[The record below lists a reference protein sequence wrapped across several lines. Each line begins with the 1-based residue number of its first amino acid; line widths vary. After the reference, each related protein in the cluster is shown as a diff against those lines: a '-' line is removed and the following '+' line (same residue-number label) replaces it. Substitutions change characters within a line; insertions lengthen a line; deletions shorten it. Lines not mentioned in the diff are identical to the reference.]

1 MEQIVRNV
9 RDIDAEHRSAI
20 EHVVGQTLRENQQLV
35 IQIANVDDGHGTSG
49 PDTRRPQ
56 TLAEWTTVYEGLSEQ
71 QIDAVDATINS
82 RANLTRN
89 LP

>member
-9 RDIDAEHRSAI
+9 RDLDAEHRSAI
-20 EHVVGQTLRENQQLV
+20 EHVVGQTLRENQQLI
-35 IQIANVDDGHGTSG
+35 IQIADVDDGRGTPG
-49 PDTRRPQ
+49 ADTRRPQ
-56 TLAEWTTVYEGLSEQ
+56 TLAEWTTVYEGLSDE
-71 QIDAVDATINS
+71 QIDAVDAIIKS